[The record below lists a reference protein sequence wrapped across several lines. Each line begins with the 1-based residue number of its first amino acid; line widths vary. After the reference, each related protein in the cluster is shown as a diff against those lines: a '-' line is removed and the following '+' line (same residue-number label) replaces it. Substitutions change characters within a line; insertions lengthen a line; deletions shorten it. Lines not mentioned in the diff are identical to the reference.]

1 MNSYQW
7 MNRLCLTK
15 DITAPNSTFLKIF
28 VLTDNKGIVYN
39 FDIYCGA
46 IKPVNGFQ
54 DIGASGNIVLQLA
67 QIVPKMKNYK
77 LFCDNWIT
85 SIPLLHELAKIG
97 IQCLG
102 TVWPN
107 RLPNISMPNEKEMK
121 KKEEEIMKNESHQ

>member
-7 MNRLCLTK
+7 INRSCLTK

-102 TVWPN
+102 TVRPN

-121 KKEEEIMKNESHQ
+121 KRKRKL